1 MSKKKKKQ
9 RAEVRHDDEE
19 VAWQDNKEYVEW
31 EKPKEVVD
39 TTLEEDKVIVFKNWE
54 QVYEPGFYGKQLG
67 DRLELA
73 LVEALLLLKRGRIRV
88 LKPNDDQRSSGSGS
102 APMSFE
108 ELYNHAISMD
118 KRMPHRYRVY
128 EDLRERGLV
137 VRTGFKFGVD
147 FRVYE
152 RGVQLK
158 KGPKSAK
165 EHTKWIVFA
174 VPEDFTCSFQELSR
188 AVRLAHNIRARM
200 LWAVVDN
207 ESDVTF
213 YQVTRHKP

>member
-1 MSKKKKKQ
+1 MSKKKKKKFQ
-9 RAEVRHDDEE
+9 AGEIKVNPAEEE
-19 VAWQDNKEYVEW
+19 AAWQEDKNREYVEW
-31 EKPKEVVD
+31 EKPKEVID
-39 TTLEEDKVIVFKNWE
+39 ATLEEDKVIVFSKWE

-67 DRLELA
+67 DRLELS
-73 LVEALLLLKRGRIRV
+73 LVEALILLKRGRIRV
-88 LKPNDDQRSSGSGS
+88 LKDNSPI
-102 APMSFE
+102 SFE
-108 ELYNHAISMD
+108 ELYNHAVSID
-118 KRMPHRYRVY
+118 RRMPHRYRVY

-137 VRTGFKFGVD
+137 VRTGFKFGCD

-174 VPEDFTCSFQELSR
+174 VPEDYTCSFQELSR

-200 LWAVVDN
+200 LWAIVDN
-207 ESDVTF
+207 EGDCTYYIV
-213 YQVTRHKP
+213 QRMKP